1 MCTSLGHYFYFTQNL
16 FLLHSLLLH
25 IAEAISR
32 YLLPIYNFHITAS
45 FHSVKV
51 HIVKVALSAIRDSH
65 NGNTLFLSLPFLPY
79 LNSAEPP
86 HVYNDSTTQQ
96 DESSIAFTVTSML
109 RWNSFSAD

>member
-1 MCTSLGHYFYFTQNL
+1 MSVNPFRL
-16 FLLHSLLLH
+16 F
-25 IAEAISR
+25 AISISHQ
-32 YLLPIYNFHITAS
+32 P
-45 FHSVKV
+45 HSIKV

-86 HVYNDSTTQQ
+86 HGYNDSSTQQ